1 MDQDCIKICPKCGEE
16 YSQEAITCAECGA
29 ALVFPQQYDSPAEP
43 PDQGEPVV
51 LIRQGTASYLREL
64 AELLHKKGIRTDVRF
79 HGCEPG
85 T

>member
-1 MDQDCIKICPKCGEE
+1 MAPNWIKICPKCGEE
-16 YSQEAITCAECGA
+16 YTQEALACAECGA
-29 ALVFPQQYDSPAEP
+29 ALVFPQQVENSAEP
-43 PDQGEPVV
+43 PEEGESVV

-64 AELLHKKGIRTDVRF
+64 TELLHRKGIRTDVRF